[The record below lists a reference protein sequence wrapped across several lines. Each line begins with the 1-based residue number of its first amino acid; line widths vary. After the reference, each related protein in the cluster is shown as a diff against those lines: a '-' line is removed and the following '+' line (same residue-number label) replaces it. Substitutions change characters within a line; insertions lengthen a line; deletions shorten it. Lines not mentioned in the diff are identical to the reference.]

1 MACYTKLMTEK
12 INPSDQELLDD
23 LFANPPNVDGLVP
36 PEDSPEY
43 NAYLK
48 AKVDGTISGA
58 KIGGQFLTEEANSQ
72 KLRAEVAE
80 QKLKLDSKSGLATEL
95 YWRDS
100 LGEVF
105 ESLDHPNEK
114 LLVMVGDLNNFK
126 VVNDTMGHD
135 AGDKLLGI
143 VGQAFKEVFKR
154 KYDFLSR
161 GNRDSTAESTE
172 NSNSNEPNAN
182 LARLGGDEFAI
193 FTKISPKDSDENRAF
208 DDPENIILQNSIR
221 LNSKITALLKDTEFE
236 KFGIS
241 IALGGVEYSPET
253 DKIPRDTFVRADAKM
268 YEVKY
273 KGKVDKL
280 TDEDIQKLVLI
291 IPYLEG
297 IGARV
302 ENWLKDAVYN
312 RLSELSN
319 STNPNTTDYQIL

>member
-95 YWRDS
+95 YWQES
-100 LGEVF
+100 LKEVF
-105 ESLDHPNEK
+105 ENLNDDDK
-114 LLVMVGDLNNFK
+114 LIVMVGDLNNFK
-126 VVNDTMGHD
+126 IVNDTMGHE
-135 AGDKLLGI
+135 AGDRLLGI

-154 KYDFLSR
+154 ESDFLSR
-161 GNRDSTAESTE
+161 GNRDSLPESTE
-172 NSNSNEPNAN
+172 NNNTNEPNAN

-193 FTKISPKDSDENRAF
+193 FTKISPKNSDENREF
-208 DDPENIILQNSIR
+208 ENSENTILKNSIR
-221 LNSKITALLKDTEFE
+221 LNSKITELLKDTEVE

-280 TDEDIQKLVLI
+280 TNDDIQKLVLI

-302 ENWLKDAVYN
+302 ESFL
-312 RLSELSN
+312 
-319 STNPNTTDYQIL
+319 

>member
-43 NAYLK
+43 NAYLE

-95 YWRDS
+95 YWQES
-100 LGEVF
+100 LKEVF
-105 ESLDHPNEK
+105 ENLNDDDK
-114 LLVMVGDLNNFK
+114 LIVMVGDLNNFK
-126 VVNDTMGHD
+126 IVNDTMGHE
-135 AGDKLLGI
+135 AGDRLLGI

-154 KYDFLSR
+154 ESDFLSR
-161 GNRDSTAESTE
+161 GNRDSLPESTE
-172 NSNSNEPNAN
+172 NNNTNEPNAN

-193 FTKISPKDSDENRAF
+193 FTKISPKNSDENREF
-208 DDPENIILQNSIR
+208 ENSENTILKNSIR
-221 LNSKITALLKDTEFE
+221 LNSKITELLKDTEFE

-280 TDEDIQKLVLI
+280 TNDDIQKLVLI

-302 ENWLKDAVYN
+302 ENWLKDAVYD
-312 RLSELSN
+312 RLSESAN
-319 STNPNTTDYQIL
+319 STNLSSTDSQI

>member
-1 MACYTKLMTEK
+1 MSEEPKLSADDQARLED
-12 INPSDQELLDD
+12 ILENPSNITESS
-23 LFANPPNVDGLVP
+23 FP
-36 PEDSPEY
+36 PESPEY
-43 NAYLK
+43 TAYLE
-48 AKVDGTISGA
+48 AKLKGLDAGY
-58 KIGGQFLTEEANSQ
+58 KIGAISL
-72 KLRAEVAE
+72 AESEAE
-80 QKLKLDSKSGLATEL
+80 QRQRAYMAEHKLKYDSKSGLATEL

-319 STNPNTTDYQIL
+319 STNPNTTNYQI

>member
-95 YWRDS
+95 YWQES
-100 LGEVF
+100 LKEVF
-105 ESLDHPNEK
+105 ENLNDDDK
-114 LLVMVGDLNNFK
+114 LIVMVGDLNNFK
-126 VVNDTMGHD
+126 IVNDTMGHE
-135 AGDKLLGI
+135 AGDRLLGI

-154 KYDFLSR
+154 ESDFLSR
-161 GNRDSTAESTE
+161 GNRDSLPESTE
-172 NSNSNEPNAN
+172 NNNTNEPNAN

-193 FTKISPKDSDENRAF
+193 FTKISPKNSDENREF
-208 DDPENIILQNSIR
+208 ENSENTILKNSIR
-221 LNSKITALLKDTEFE
+221 LNSKITELLKDTEFE

-280 TDEDIQKLVLI
+280 TNDDIQKLVLI

-302 ENWLKDAVYN
+302 ENWLKDAVYD
-312 RLSELSN
+312 RLSESAN
-319 STNPNTTDYQIL
+319 STNLSSTDSQI

>member
-1 MACYTKLMTEK
+1 MSEEPKLSADDQARLED
-12 INPSDQELLDD
+12 ILENPSNITESS
-23 LFANPPNVDGLVP
+23 FP
-36 PEDSPEY
+36 PESPEY
-43 NAYLK
+43 TAYLE
-48 AKVDGTISGA
+48 AKLKGLDAGY
-58 KIGGQFLTEEANSQ
+58 KIGAISL
-72 KLRAEVAE
+72 AESEAE
-80 QKLKLDSKSGLATEL
+80 QRQRAYMAEHKLKYDSKSGLATEL